1 MDCIGLRYSSQILH
15 ISIRVNTISPLDGIA
30 CESSVGTGYRLSAAD
45 THKYAEALGK
55 MGR

>member
-30 CESSVGTGYRLSAAD
+30 CESSVGYRLSAAD